1 MTPDQLLRYAKYRRR
16 LMQENSQRP
25 AANRMTDQ
33 QIQQKA
39 RKAAKT
45 GVLNEH
51 GIPSVKRE
59 DI

>member
-1 MTPDQLLRYAKYRRR
+1 MTPEELLRFAKYRRR
-16 LMQENSQRP
+16 LQQQNTKRP
-25 AANRMTDQ
+25 AATRMTDQ

-39 RKAAKT
+39 RKAAKS
-45 GVLNEH
+45 GLLNEH

>member
-1 MTPDQLLRYAKYRRR
+1 MSPEQLLRYAKYRRR
-16 LMQENSQRP
+16 LIQKNKRRP
-25 AANRMTDQ
+25 SATRMTDA
-33 QIQQKA
+33 QIIQKA
-39 RKAAKT
+39 RKAAQN

>member
-1 MTPDQLLRYAKYRRR
+1 MTPEELLRYAKYRRR
-16 LMQENSQRP
+16 LQKQNSKRP
-25 AANRMTDQ
+25 AATRMTDQ

-39 RKAAKT
+39 RKAAKS
-45 GVLNEH
+45 GLLNEH

>member
-1 MTPDQLLRYAKYRRR
+1 MSPEELLRFAKYRRR
-16 LMQENSQRP
+16 LQKQNSRRP
-25 AANRMTDQ
+25 AANRMTEE

-39 RKAAKT
+39 RKAAKS
-45 GVLNEH
+45 GLLNEH

>member
-1 MTPDQLLRYAKYRRR
+1 MTPEELLRFAKYRRR
-16 LMQENSQRP
+16 LQQQNKKRP
-25 AANRMTDQ
+25 AATRMTDQ

-39 RKAAKT
+39 RKAAKS

>member
-1 MTPDQLLRYAKYRRR
+1 MTPEELLRYAKYRRR
-16 LMQENSQRP
+16 LQKQNIKRP
-25 AANRMTDQ
+25 AATRMTDQ

-39 RKAAKT
+39 RKAAKS
-45 GVLNEH
+45 GLLNEH